1 MKLILSR
8 KGFDSAAGKVPSPI
22 LPSGRLCSLPIPD
35 SYPEQQKTLRF
46 YREIQ
51 TGDAPLGQLVTDLT
65 NGNITPMTPTH
76 LDPDLNA
83 ASVSRLSGWR
93 PTFGQSGAAESHL
106 RRQGVGAGDIFLFFG
121 WFREVE
127 VANGRFRY
135 VPNAQDLHVLF
146 GWLQVE
152 RRISLTAAADIPL
165 WAADHPHCRRCQ
177 PLNPDSLYI
186 ARESLD
192 LSGLDLPGGGVFP
205 RFHESLRLTDPDG
218 RRRSLWRLPAW
229 FHPEKRPSAL
239 SYHSLSDR
247 WQLMD
252 GSVQLQTV
260 GRGQEFV
267 LDIDHYPEALTWLR
281 ALFTKSLTGSQ

>member
-8 KGFDSAAGKVPSPI
+8 KGFDSTAGKVPSPI
-22 LPSGRLCSLPIPD
+22 LPFGRLCSLPITD
-35 SYPEQQKTLRF
+35 SYPERQKTLRF
-46 YREIQ
+46 YQEIQ

-83 ASVSRLSGWR
+83 ASVPRLPGWR
-93 PTFGQSGAAESHL
+93 PAFGQSGAAESHL

-121 WFREVE
+121 WFRQVE

-135 VPNAQDLHVLF
+135 VPNTPDWHVLF
-146 GWLQVE
+146 GWLQVA
-152 RRISLTAAADIPL
+152 RRIPLTAAADIPP
-165 WAADHPHCRRCQ
+165 WAADHPHCRRRQ
-177 PLNPDSLYI
+177 PFNHDSLYI
-186 ARESLD
+186 AREKLA
-192 LSGLDLPGGGVFP
+192 LPGLDLPGGGVFP

-229 FHPEKRPSAL
+229 FHPAKRLSPL
-239 SYHSLSDR
+239 SYHGRPNR

-252 GSVQLQTV
+252 DSVQLQTV

-267 LDIDHYPEALTWLR
+267 LDTDHYPEALTWLR
-281 ALFTKSLTGSQ
+281 TLFTEPLAGSQ